1 MMRIRVWHWM
11 LAILAVNAL
20 LWSGII
26 LSVMRI
32 ASWF

>member
-1 MMRIRVWHWM
+1 MKIRVWHWM
-11 LAILAVNAL
+11 LAMLAVNAL
-20 LWSGII
+20 LWAGII